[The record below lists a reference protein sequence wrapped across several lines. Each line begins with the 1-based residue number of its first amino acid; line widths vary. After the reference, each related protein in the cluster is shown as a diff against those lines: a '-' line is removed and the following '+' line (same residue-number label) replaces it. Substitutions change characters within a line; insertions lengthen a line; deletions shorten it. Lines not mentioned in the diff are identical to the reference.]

1 VDRARRIGP
10 AAIEGASALEDLIR
24 ELHDQ
29 VRHQPPAEL
38 LDLVLDRSGY
48 RTWVASKSNGS
59 SDLRWL
65 SDLRRLA
72 ERSNGAL
79 GDWLAELQLGEES
92 VPDVD
97 DAGRVLLT
105 TIHGAKGGEWS
116 VVFVV
121 GVEEGLLPHAR
132 SSVAATSAANSARA
146 PSDAGVDEELRVA
159 YVAVTRPRERL
170 YLTCCRR
177 RTVGDRVED
186 RRPSRFLRCLPADLL
201 APAA

>member
-1 VDRARRIGP
+1 V
-10 AAIEGASALEDLIR
+10 DLIR

-29 VRHQPPAEL
+29 VRHQSPAET
-38 LDLVLDRSGY
+38 LDLVLDRTGY
-48 RTWVASKSNGS
+48 RTWVSSKSSGT

-72 ERSNGAL
+72 ERSDGVL

-92 VPDVD
+92 VSDAD

-105 TIHGAKGGEWS
+105 TIHGAKGGEWA

-132 SSVAATSAANSARA
+132 SSVATASTAEGTRVL
-146 PSDAGVDEELRVA
+146 SDSGLDEELRVA

-177 RTVGDRVED
+177 RVVGDRVED
-186 RRPSRFLRCLPADLL
+186 RRPSRFLRSLPADLL

>member
-1 VDRARRIGP
+1 M
-10 AAIEGASALEDLIR
+10 DLIR

-29 VRHQPPAEL
+29 VRHWSPAET
-38 LDLVLDRSGY
+38 LDLVLDRTGY
-48 RTWVASKSNGS
+48 GTWVSSKSSGT

-72 ERSNGAL
+72 ERSDGVL
-79 GDWLAELQLGEES
+79 GDWLAECQLGEES
-92 VPDVD
+92 VSDAD

-105 TIHGAKGGEWS
+105 TIHGAKGGEWA

-132 SSVAATSAANSARA
+132 SSLATTSAAEGARVLRD
-146 PSDAGVDEELRVA
+146 SGLEEELRVA

-177 RTVGDRVED
+177 RVVEDRVEE
-186 RRPSRFLRCLPADLL
+186 RRPSRFLRGIPADLL